1 MAKHRADAAKN
12 LPCAWPVYILIR
24 QPSNFSQEQT
34 DRVNTEIPKT
44 IGRYR
49 IVRQIGLG
57 AMGEVYL
64 ALDELIHRKVAIK
77 RMRVDRCK
85 NEQKRQ
91 KALESFL
98 HEARIVGNLDHSH
111 ITAVYDIGV
120 QNGAPYIV
128 MEYIEGDNIKELI
141 RGKAAFSSEE
151 KLRLIAMVARAL
163 HFAHKRGILHRD
175 IKPANIMILQQSRL
189 PKITDFGIARVMDTS
204 SFGCIESNIDE
215 KGLIPGTPL
224 YMSPE
229 QIRGEELDTRSDI
242 FSLGVLAYEWLS
254 GEKPFAGQDLNSRLQ
269 SVLTD
274 SPKPLSDFPGI
285 DPEISSIILRA
296 LAKSRTERY
305 QSADEFGD
313 TLELYL
319 NSQEKK
325 KTEGKTGFSFDK
337 KEIVERLRQ
346 RYLFFADFSDE
357 ELYEIFRTSSKEEF
371 AMGDYLLREGTSGSQ
386 MYIIIS
392 GAVIVLT
399 ETEGKRVELETLR
412 DGSCVG
418 EMSMIDHLPRSA
430 SVVAFKKTV
439 ALALNET
446 VLRHNN
452 PKLCLKL
459 YRNLAT
465 TLSERLRASETKYLA
480 LLATHHAWGDK
491 NNMEPSE
498 FEAEADF

>member
-1 MAKHRADAAKN
+1 MTRDIPKN
-12 LPCAWPVYILIR
+12 L
-24 QPSNFSQEQT
+24 
-34 DRVNTEIPKT
+34 
-44 IGRYR
+44 GRYR

-64 ALDELIHRKVAIK
+64 AQDELIHRKVAIK
-77 RMRVDRCK
+77 RMRVDHYE

-91 KALESFL
+91 KAIDCLL
-98 HEARIVGNLDHSH
+98 HEARIVGNLNHSH

-120 QNGAPYIV
+120 QDGAPYIV
-128 MEYIEGDNIKELI
+128 MEYVEGENITELI
-141 RGKAAFSSEE
+141 RDKAPFSIQE
-151 KLRLIAMVARAL
+151 KLSLIAMVARAL

-175 IKPANIMILQQSRL
+175 IKPANIMIVTQSRL
-189 PKITDFGIARVMDTS
+189 PKITDFGIARVMDAS
-204 SFGCIESNIDE
+204 SFDSIESSIDE
-215 KGLIPGTPL
+215 EGFIPGTPL

-254 GEKPFAGQDLNSRLQ
+254 GEKPFEGKDLNTRLNAI
-269 SVLTD
+269 LTAD
-274 SPKPLSDFPGI
+274 PKPLNDFPGI
-285 DPEISSIILRA
+285 DPEINRIIMQA
-296 LAKSRTERY
+296 LAKARSERY
-305 QSADEFGD
+305 QSADAFGD
-313 TLELYL
+313 ILTLHLSTLEK
-319 NSQEKK
+319 Q
-325 KTEGKTGFSFDK
+325 KTGEKPSFSFDK

-346 RYLFFADFSDE
+346 RYIFFADFSEE
-357 ELYEIFRTSSKEEF
+357 ELYELFRASSKEEF
-371 AMGDYLLREGTSGSQ
+371 GMGDYLIREGASGTT

-418 EMSMIDHLPRSA
+418 EMSMIDHMPRSA

-439 ALALNET
+439 ALVVNET

-465 TLSERLRASETKYLA
+465 TLSERLRASEGKYLK

-491 NNMEPSE
+491 SKLPPAG
-498 FEAEADF
+498 FEAGEDS

>member
-1 MAKHRADAAKN
+1 
-12 LPCAWPVYILIR
+12 V
-24 QPSNFSQEQT
+24 S
-34 DRVNTEIPKT
+34 TEIPKT

-49 IVRQIGLG
+49 VVRQIGLG

-77 RMRVDRCK
+77 CMRVDRCK

-91 KALESFL
+91 KAMESFL
-98 HEARIVGNLDHSH
+98 HEARIAGNLDHSH
-111 ITAVYDIGV
+111 IAAVYDIGV
-120 QNGAPYIV
+120 QDNAPYIV

-141 RGKAAFSSEE
+141 RGKAPFSIEE
-151 KLRLIAMVARAL
+151 KLGLIAMVARAL
-163 HFAHKRGILHRD
+163 HFAHRRGILHRD
-175 IKPANIMILQQSRL
+175 IKPANIMILKQSHL
-189 PKITDFGIARVMDTS
+189 PKITDFGIARVLDTA
-204 SFGCIESNIDE
+204 SFGCIEGNIDE
-215 KGLIPGTPL
+215 EGLIPGTPL

-254 GEKPFAGQDLNSRLQ
+254 GEKPFAGQDLNTRLQ

-274 SPKPLSDFPGI
+274 TPKPLSDFPGI
-285 DPEISSIILRA
+285 DHEISSIVMRT
-296 LAKSRTERY
+296 LAKPKGGRY

-319 NSQEKK
+319 NALEKK
-325 KTEGKTGFSFDK
+325 KSGGKTSFSFDK

-346 RYLFFADFSDE
+346 RYPFFADFSEE
-357 ELYEIFRTSSKEEF
+357 ELYGLFRASSKEEF
-371 AMGDYLLREGTSGSQ
+371 AMGDYLLREGSSGAK

-418 EMSMIDHLPRSA
+418 EMSMIDHMPRSA

-439 ALALNET
+439 TLALNET

-465 TLSERLRASETKYLA
+465 TLSERLRASEAKYLT
-480 LLATHHAWGDK
+480 LLATHHAWGK
-491 NNMEPSE
+491 EAGLAPTG
-498 FEAEADF
+498 FEAGQDS

>member
-1 MAKHRADAAKN
+1 M
-12 LPCAWPVYILIR
+12 
-24 QPSNFSQEQT
+24 S
-34 DRVNTEIPKT
+34 TEIPKT

-49 IVRQIGLG
+49 VVRQIGLG

-64 ALDELIHRKVAIK
+64 ALDELIHRKVAVK
-77 RMRVDRCK
+77 CMRVDRCK
-85 NEQKRQ
+85 DEQKRQ
-91 KALESFL
+91 RALESFL
-98 HEARIVGNLDHSH
+98 HEARIAGNLDHSH
-111 ITAVYDIGV
+111 IAAVYDIGV
-120 QNGAPYIV
+120 QDNAPYIV
-128 MEYIEGDNIKELI
+128 MEYIEGGNIKELI
-141 RGKAAFSSEE
+141 RGKAPFPIEE
-151 KLRLIAMVARAL
+151 KLSLIAMVARAL

-175 IKPANIMILQQSRL
+175 IKPANIMILKQSRL
-189 PKITDFGIARVMDTS
+189 PKITDFGIARVLDTA
-204 SFGCIESNIDE
+204 SFGNIEGNIDE
-215 KGLIPGTPL
+215 EGLIPGTPL

-254 GEKPFAGQDLNSRLQ
+254 GERPFAGQDLNGRLQ

-274 SPKPLSDFPGI
+274 TPKPLSDFPGI
-285 DPEISSIILRA
+285 DPEINSIVMRA
-296 LAKSRTERY
+296 LAKQKSERY

-319 NSQEKK
+319 NSLEKK
-325 KTEGKTGFSFDK
+325 KSGGKTSFSFDK

-346 RYLFFADFSDE
+346 RYPFFADFSEE
-357 ELYEIFRTSSKEEF
+357 ELYELFRASSKEEF
-371 AMGDYLLREGTSGSQ
+371 AMGDYLLREGASGAK

-418 EMSMIDHLPRSA
+418 EMSMIDHMPRSA

-465 TLSERLRASETKYLA
+465 TLSERLRASEAKYLT
-480 LLATHHAWGDK
+480 LLATHHAWGK
-491 NNMEPSE
+491 ENSLAPTG
-498 FEAEADF
+498 FEAGQDSSIKMPD

>member
-1 MAKHRADAAKN
+1 M
-12 LPCAWPVYILIR
+12 
-24 QPSNFSQEQT
+24 SNREQAT
-34 DRVNTEIPKT
+34 ALKKEIPAT

-77 RMRVDRCK
+77 CMRVDRCK

-91 KALESFL
+91 KAMEFFL
-98 HEARIVGNLDHSH
+98 HEARIVGNLNHSH

-120 QNGAPYIV
+120 QSGTPYIV
-128 MEYIEGDNIKELI
+128 MEYIAGDNIKELI

-151 KLRLIAMVARAL
+151 KLSLIAMVARAL
-163 HFAHKRGILHRD
+163 HFAHKHGILHRD
-175 IKPANIMILQQSRL
+175 IKPANIMILKQSRL

-204 SFGCIESNIDE
+204 CFGSMESSIDE
-215 KGLIPGTPL
+215 EGLIPGTPL

-229 QIRGEELDTRSDI
+229 QIRGEELDKRSDI
-242 FSLGVLAYEWLS
+242 FSLGVLSYEWLS
-254 GEKPFAGQDLNSRLQ
+254 GEKPFAGQDLNGRLQ

-274 SPKPLSDFPGI
+274 SPKPLRDFPGI
-285 DPEISSIILRA
+285 DPEISNIVMRA
-296 LAKSRTERY
+296 LAKPRTERY

-313 TLELYL
+313 MLELYL
-319 NSQEKK
+319 NSLEKK
-325 KTEGKTGFSFDK
+325 KGGEKTSFSFDK

-346 RYLFFADFSDE
+346 RYLFFADFSEE
-357 ELYEIFRTSSKEEF
+357 ELYEIFRTAGKEEF
-371 AMGDYLLREGTSGSQ
+371 AMGDYLIREGSSGTK
-386 MYIIIS
+386 MYIIIT

-418 EMSMIDHLPRSA
+418 EMSMIDHMPRSA

-465 TLSERLRASETKYLA
+465 TLSERLRASEAKYLA
-480 LLATHHAWGDK
+480 LLAAHHAWGKGNSLDS
-491 NNMEPSE
+491 PGFASE
-498 FEAEADF
+498 SPASHEIPD